1 MKIVEV
7 STQEQFDK
15 ISDKFTGIIAIH
27 GGVINVRKAYR
38 NSTIEVYGNS
48 KVTIKADNKIK
59 AYNHSHLIVY
69 SFCKV
74 VARHNS
80 KVEAHDNSNVLAYHD
95 CEINTYDC
103 ANVKAFDNCLVLSH
117 CRSNAIA
124 LDNAVVNA
132 YDNSF
137 IRSFDEAVVYAYDSS
152 KVMAAKGT
160 TLNDNRQKDSTK
172 SKNEKSQ
179 KMSIEEIVAE
189 ADKLGMSYGNY
200 QRMRYSKYLEERA
213 AK

>member
-1 MKIVEV
+1 MKKVEV

-15 ISDKFTGIIAIH
+15 ISDEFTGIIAIH
-27 GGVINVRKAYR
+27 DGEINIRKAYR

-48 KVTIKADNKIK
+48 KVTIKTDNKIK
-59 AYNHSHLIVY
+59 AYHHSHVIVH

-74 VARHNS
+74 VARNNS
-80 KVEAHDNSNVLAYHD
+80 KVEAYNNSDVLAYND
-95 CEINTYDC
+95 CEINTYDY

-117 CRSNAIA
+117 CRSNVVA

-160 TLNDNRQKDSTK
+160 TLNDNRSAESSKPKTK
-172 SKNEKSQ
+172 KAP
-179 KMSIEEIVAE
+179 KMSIEEIVRKATE
-189 ADKLGMSYGNY
+189 LGISYGEY
-200 QRMRYSKYLEERA
+200 QGRRRCKQV
-213 AK
+213 

>member
-27 GGVINVRKAYR
+27 DGVINIRKAYR
-38 NSTIEVYGNS
+38 NSTIEVYGGS

-59 AYNHSHLIVY
+59 AYNHSRLIVY

-117 CRSNAIA
+117 CRSNVIA

-160 TLNDNRQKDSTK
+160 TLNDNRHTESPKPKTK
-172 SKNEKSQ
+172 KPQ
-179 KMSIEEIVAE
+179 KMSIEEIVRKATE
-189 ADKLGMSYGNY
+189 LGISYGEY
-200 QRMRYSKYLEERA
+200 QARRCCKQV
-213 AK
+213 

>member
-1 MKIVEV
+1 MKIAEV

-15 ISDKFTGIIAIH
+15 ISDKFTGRIAIH
-27 GGVINVRKAYR
+27 DGTINVRKTYR

-59 AYNHSHLIVY
+59 AYHHSHVIVY
-69 SFCKV
+69 GFCKV
-74 VARHNS
+74 VARNNS
-80 KVEAHDNSNVLAYHD
+80 KIEAYNNADVLAYND
-95 CEINTYDC
+95 CEISTYDY
-103 ANVKAFDNCLVLSH
+103 ANVKAFDNCLVSSH
-117 CRSNAIA
+117 CRSNVIA

-160 TLNDNRQKDSTK
+160 TLNDNRYTEAPKPKTK
-172 SKNEKSQ
+172 KPQ
-179 KMSIEEIVAE
+179 KMSVEEIVRKATE
-189 ADKLGMSYGNY
+189 LGISYGEY
-200 QRMRYSKYLEERA
+200 QGRRRCKQV
-213 AK
+213 